1 MKLVNYNRPFPTSF
15 RFFDDAL
22 TQAGQRGLP
31 PVNIQETD
39 DHFFLEMV
47 APGRNKELFK
57 VDLLD
62 GILEVSYTTE
72 KTGEEKRPEYL
83 RHEFSLSDFSRRF
96 KLNSKLIDD
105 ETIEATYADGILRL
119 TLPKREQVVKSARQI
134 AVA

>member
-1 MKLVNYNRPFPTSF
+1 MKMITNRSFPASF
-15 RFFDDAL
+15 RFFDDHLMRSA
-22 TQAGQRGLP
+22 QQSRPA
-31 PVNIQETD
+31 VNIVETEES
-39 DHFFLEMV
+39 FLLEMV
-47 APGRNKELFK
+47 APGRDKELFK

-119 TLPKREQVVKSARQI
+119 TPPKREQVVKSARQI